1 MSCLM
6 NVTVEGQ
13 FDISPKLDIAQ
24 RGVYS
29 RERSTL
35 LAFSHHIVIHSDSFY
50 LKGCKVANR
59 DYLSHLQSFRAQVM
73 FESAQNNENM

>member
-29 RERSTL
+29 RERSAL
-35 LAFSHHIVIHSDSFY
+35 LAFSHHIVINSYSLY
-50 LKGCKVANR
+50 LKGCKLANR
-59 DYLSHLQSFRAQVM
+59 DYLSQFAEFQSSGNV
-73 FESAQNNENM
+73 